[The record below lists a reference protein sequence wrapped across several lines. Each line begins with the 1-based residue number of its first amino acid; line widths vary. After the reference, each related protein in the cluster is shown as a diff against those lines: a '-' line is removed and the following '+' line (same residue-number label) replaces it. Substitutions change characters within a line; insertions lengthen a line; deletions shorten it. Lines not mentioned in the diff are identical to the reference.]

1 MEVGRIE
8 AVKISKKQAVK
19 YAATAAYDYCGKEI
33 KKVKYLGG
41 GSFGRAVLVSFKGG
55 AKIVIKLLRAK
66 NMLEKEVHDCALLAQ
81 KCPVKMP
88 SVLFSRKRDAKIPLD
103 LYAMEYI
110 EGNTA
115 LMSLGMLLIS
125 RRRRE
130 KFADEVTTALH
141 ELHKNTAEKFGDS
154 MHPDCDGWL
163 DYYRPFARAV
173 LDEAERVHSQGK
185 LSAHIIGAMRVAW
198 SKFDI
203 IFSEKVE
210 TACLIHG
217 DLNVGNIMVGKGY
230 KLTGFI
236 DPLNCMYA
244 DREYDLF
251 QFDNLTGKHF
261 FLRETYT
268 KKYGASR
275 YCKQKLAFY
284 GLWNEV
290 YCYIKSGV
298 LVNIIMNPLVKN
310 MLKAVQE
317 L

>member
-1 MEVGRIE
+1 M
-8 AVKISKKQAVK
+8 
-19 YAATAAYDYCGKEI
+19 
-33 KKVKYLGG
+33 
-41 GSFGRAVLVSFKGG
+41 RA
-55 AKIVIKLLRAK
+55 
-66 NMLEKEVHDCALLAQ
+66 
-81 KCPVKMP
+81 
-88 SVLFSRKRDAKIPLD
+88 
-103 LYAMEYI
+103 
-110 EGNTA
+110 
-115 LMSLGMLLIS
+115 
-125 RRRRE
+125 
-130 KFADEVTTALH
+130 
-141 ELHKNTAEKFGDS
+141 
-154 MHPDCDGWL
+154 
-163 DYYRPFARAV
+163 
-173 LDEAERVHSQGK
+173 
-185 LSAHIIGAMRVAW
+185 AW

-217 DLNVGNIMVGKGY
+217 DLNVGNIMVDKGY

-251 QFDNLTGKHF
+251 QFDNLTGKRF

>member
-8 AVKISKKQAVK
+8 AAKISKKQAVK

-41 GSFGRAVLVSFKGG
+41 GSFGRAVLVSFKDG

-88 SVLFSRKRDAKIPLD
+88 SVLFSRKRDAKTPLD

-154 MHPDCDGWL
+154 MHPDCDG
-163 DYYRPFARAV
+163 
-173 LDEAERVHSQGK
+173 S
-185 LSAHIIGAMRVAW
+185 II
-198 SKFDI
+198 
-203 IFSEKVE
+203 
-210 TACLIHG
+210 
-217 DLNVGNIMVGKGY
+217 
-230 KLTGFI
+230 TG
-236 DPLNCMYA
+236 PLRGPCS
-244 DREYDLF
+244 
-251 QFDNLTGKHF
+251 T
-261 FLRETYT
+261 
-268 KKYGASR
+268 
-275 YCKQKLAFY
+275 KQKGPIRRANF
-284 GLWNEV
+284 
-290 YCYIKSGV
+290 
-298 LVNIIMNPLVKN
+298 PH
-310 MLKAVQE
+310 A
-317 L
+317 

>member
-1 MEVGRIE
+1 M
-8 AVKISKKQAVK
+8 
-19 YAATAAYDYCGKEI
+19 
-33 KKVKYLGG
+33 
-41 GSFGRAVLVSFKGG
+41 LVSFKDG

-103 LYAMEYI
+103 LYTMEYI

-141 ELHKNTAEKFGDS
+141 KLHKNTAEKFGDS

-173 LDEAERVHSQGK
+173 LDEAERAHSQGK
-185 LSAHIIGAMRVAW
+185 LSARIIGAMRAAW